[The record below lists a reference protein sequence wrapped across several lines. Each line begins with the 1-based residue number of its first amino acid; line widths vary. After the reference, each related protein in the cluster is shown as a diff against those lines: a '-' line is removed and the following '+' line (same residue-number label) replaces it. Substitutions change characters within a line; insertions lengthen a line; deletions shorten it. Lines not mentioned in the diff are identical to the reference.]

1 VRRDARITL
10 DPLKEA
16 ADDSA
21 REEAELI
28 RRAARERAEQTLDQ
42 ARDEAAALRDRRHAV
57 AERLADLEERARL
70 AEARSEARAT
80 VLRAQ
85 RSVLIDATAQA
96 HAAAAR
102 LVDDPRYGPLLE
114 RLAADARERLAP
126 IGPAQVSILPE
137 GGLIARAGNC
147 QIDYSLAAQV
157 ERCLE
162 AMASE
167 LGRLWR

>member
-1 VRRDARITL
+1 MRRDAPITL
-10 DPLKEA
+10 DSLKDA
-16 ADDSA
+16 AVDSA
-21 REEAELI
+21 REEADLI
-28 RRAARERAEQTLDQ
+28 RRAARERAEQILDQ
-42 ARDEAAALRDRRHAV
+42 AHEEAAALRERRNAV
-57 AERLADLEERARL
+57 AERLADLEERERL
-70 AEARSEARAT
+70 AEARAEARAT

-102 LVDDPRYGPLLE
+102 LVDDPRYGRLLE

-126 IGPAQVSILPE
+126 IGPARISILPE
-137 GGLIARAGNC
+137 GGLIARTGNC

-157 ERCLE
+157 ERCLQ